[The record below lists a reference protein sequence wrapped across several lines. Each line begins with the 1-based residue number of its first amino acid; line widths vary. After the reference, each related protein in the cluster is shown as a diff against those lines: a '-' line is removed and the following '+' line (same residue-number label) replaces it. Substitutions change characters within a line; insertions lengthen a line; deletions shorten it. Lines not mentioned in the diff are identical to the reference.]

1 MNNKID
7 ENLKQTFLN
16 QAQKLLI
23 SSGKS
28 IDDLQTLFRIIK
40 QSDQYEYYQQILKST
55 EVISYDKHKYE
66 IDYLKKGQTTW
77 EKRIVKSLNTMC
89 AEINLP
95 LARQRNDNEMR
106 AVRRH
111 WNELGH
117 ISGDLNRFR
126 PVYSA
131 KDFLDV
137 ICVLV
142 NPNLKIDEA
151 FWNCGLIKIPIVT
164 KSFMEIKVLYAD
176 LCPNIIQY
184 CSDET
189 FNEVKEEENIKLAL
203 QILEKKMNIK
213 SIREYARRGCPTSL
227 RGKLWSAMLD
237 IEHSNWHL
245 TYFDYLKQNVID
257 FDLLV
262 DGLYFKDVKLTAVN
276 DDQLFVFEDYL
287 YQVLLLFSRD
297 THVQSCFTNSASGC
311 QPTRSFIKKKIGA
324 EECSVIYPPNG
335 IIPFYG
341 FSMLV
346 APMCFV
352 FEDPVHLYFVFRQ
365 FYMKYF
371 FDLHHISASPK
382 AVIGLCV
389 LFESLLRQ
397 ISSEL
402 WFHLQDIQVQPLRI
416 AFKWMM
422 RAFSGYLASNQL
434 LALWDRILAY
444 DSLEILAVLAAAIF
458 VLRKGNV
465 LKESSE
471 TAIEAIFSDISSV
484 KVIPLLQYILGQ

>member
-1 MNNKID
+1 MC
-7 ENLKQTFLN
+7 
-16 QAQKLLI
+16 
-23 SSGKS
+23 
-28 IDDLQTLFRIIK
+28 
-40 QSDQYEYYQQILKST
+40 T
-55 EVISYDKHKYE
+55 EV
-66 IDYLKKGQTTW
+66 
-77 EKRIVKSLNTMC
+77 
-89 AEINLP
+89 NLP
-95 LARQRNDNEMR
+95 LARRRNESEMR
-106 AVRRH
+106 SVRRH

-151 FWNCGLIKIPIVT
+151 FWNPGLIKIPIVT
-164 KSFMEIKVLYAD
+164 KSFVEIKAFYSD

-189 FNEVKEEENIKLAL
+189 FNEAKEEENIKLAL
-203 QILEKKMNIK
+203 QILEKKLNIK
-213 SIREYARRGCPTSL
+213 SVREYARRGCPSSL
-227 RGKLWSAMLD
+227 RGKLWSAMLN
-237 IEHSNWHL
+237 IEHSNWHV
-245 TYFDYLKQNVID
+245 TYFNYLKQNVID

-262 DGLYFKDVKLTAVN
+262 DNLYFKDVKLTAVN

-287 YQVLLLFSRD
+287 YQMLLLFSRD
-297 THVQSCFTNSASGC
+297 TYVQSCFTASASGC
-311 QPTRSFIKKKIGA
+311 QPTRSFIKKKSGV
-324 EECSVIYPPNG
+324 EECSVVYPPNG

-352 FEDPVHLYFVFRQ
+352 FEDPVHLYFIFRQ
-365 FYMKYF
+365 FYIKYF
-371 FDLHHISASPK
+371 FNLHHISAAPN
-382 AVIGLCV
+382 AIIGLCV

-397 ISSEL
+397 VSSEL

-422 RAFSGYLASNQL
+422 RAFSGYLACNQL

-444 DSLEILAVLAAAIF
+444 DSLEILAVLAVAIF

-471 TAIEAIFSDISSV
+471 TAIEAIFSDISSI
-484 KVIPLLQYILGQ
+484 KVIPLLQFFLGS

>member
-1 MNNKID
+1 MSHKTD
-7 ENLKQTFLN
+7 DNLKELFLN
-16 QAQKLLI
+16 QIQKLLL
-23 SSGKS
+23 SSDKS
-28 IDDLQTLFRIIK
+28 IEDLQSLLQTIK
-40 QSDQYEYYQQILKST
+40 QSEQYNYYQYVFQSAH
-55 EVISYDKHKYE
+55 ISAIDEHKYE
-66 IDYLKKGQTTW
+66 IDYLKKGQSTW

-89 AEINLP
+89 VEINLP
-95 LARQRNDNEMR
+95 LARQRNENEMR
-106 AVRRH
+106 SVRKH

-117 ISGDLNRFR
+117 ICGDLNRFR

-137 ICVLV
+137 ICVLI
-142 NPNLKIDEA
+142 NPNLKIDESL
-151 FWNCGLIKIPIVT
+151 WNCGLIKIPIVT
-164 KSFMEIKVLYAD
+164 KSFTEIKSFFSD

-189 FNEVKEEENIKLAL
+189 FNEVKEEENIRLAL
-203 QILEKKMNIK
+203 QILEKKWNIN

-237 IEHSNWHL
+237 VDFSNWHL
-245 TYFDYLKQNVID
+245 TYFNYLKQNVID

-262 DGLYFKDVKLTAVN
+262 DSLYFKDVKLTAVN

-297 THVQSCFTNSASGC
+297 TYVQSCFSTSTNGC
-311 QPTRSFIKKKIGA
+311 QPIRSFVKKVINA
-324 EECSVIYPPNG
+324 DECSVIYPPNG

-352 FEDPVHLYFVFRQ
+352 FEDPIHLYFIFQQ

-371 FDLHHISASPK
+371 FHLHHISASPK
-382 AVIGLCV
+382 AIIGLCV

-402 WFHLQDIQVQPLRI
+402 WFHLQEIQVQPLRI

-422 RAFSGYLASNQL
+422 RAFSGYLGSNQL

-458 VLRKGNV
+458 ILRKGNV

-471 TAIEAIFSDISSV
+471 TAIEAIFSDISSI
-484 KVIPLLQYILGQ
+484 KVIPLLQFILGH

>member
-1 MNNKID
+1 MTDKVD
-7 ENLKQTFLN
+7 EKLKQTFLN
-16 QAQKLLI
+16 QTQKIIISTGKFVADFQSLL
-23 SSGKS
+23 K
-28 IDDLQTLFRIIK
+28 TIK
-40 QSDQYEYYQQILKST
+40 QSDQYEYYQHLFKST
-55 EVISYDKHKYE
+55 QVASFDEHKYE
-66 IDYLKKGQTTW
+66 IDYLKKGQSAW

-89 AEINLP
+89 SEVNLP
-95 LARQRNDNEMR
+95 LARQRNENEMR
-106 AVRRH
+106 SVRRH

-117 ISGDLNRFR
+117 ICGDLNRFR

-137 ICVLV
+137 ICVLM
-142 NPNLKIDEA
+142 NPNLKIDESI
-151 FWNCGLIKIPIVT
+151 WNCGLIKIPLVT
-164 KSFMEIKVLYAD
+164 KSFIEIKNLYSD
-176 LCPNIIQY
+176 LRPNLIQY

-203 QILEKKMNIK
+203 QILEKKSNLNAA
-213 SIREYARRGCPTSL
+213 REYAKRGCPTSL
-227 RGKLWSAMLD
+227 RGKLWSSMLD
-237 IEHSNWHL
+237 VDLSNWHV
-245 TYFDYLKQNVID
+245 TYFNYLKQN
-257 FDLLV
+257 
-262 DGLYFKDVKLTAVN
+262 DVKLTAVN

-297 THVQSCFTNSASGC
+297 TYVQSCFTSSASGC
-311 QPTRSFIKKKIGA
+311 QPARSFIKKKIGA
-324 EECSVIYPPNG
+324 EECAVIYPPSG

-352 FEDPVHLYFVFRQ
+352 FEDPVHLYFIFRQ

-371 FDLHHISASPK
+371 FDLHHISASPN
-382 AVIGLCV
+382 AIVGLCV

-397 ISSEL
+397 ISPDL
-402 WFHLQDIQVQPLRI
+402 WFHLQDIQVQPLRM

-444 DSLEILAVLAAAIF
+444 DSLEILSLLAVAIF

-465 LKESSE
+465 LTVTSES
-471 TAIEAIFSDISSV
+471 AVEAIFSDISSI
-484 KVIPLLQYILGQ
+484 KVIPLLQFILGH

>member
-1 MNNKID
+1 MTDKVD
-7 ENLKQTFLN
+7 EKLKQTFLN
-16 QAQKLLI
+16 QTQKIIISTGKFVADFQSLL
-23 SSGKS
+23 K
-28 IDDLQTLFRIIK
+28 TIK
-40 QSDQYEYYQQILKST
+40 QSDQYEYYQHLFKST
-55 EVISYDKHKYE
+55 QVASFDEHKYE
-66 IDYLKKGQTTW
+66 IDYLKKGQSAW

-89 AEINLP
+89 SEVNLP
-95 LARQRNDNEMR
+95 LARQRNENEMR
-106 AVRRH
+106 SVRRH

-117 ISGDLNRFR
+117 ICGDLNRFR

-137 ICVLV
+137 ICVLM
-142 NPNLKIDEA
+142 NPNLKIDESI
-151 FWNCGLIKIPIVT
+151 WNCGLIKIPLVT
-164 KSFMEIKVLYAD
+164 KSFIEIKNLYSD
-176 LCPNIIQY
+176 LRPNLIQY

-203 QILEKKMNIK
+203 QILEKKSNLNAA
-213 SIREYARRGCPTSL
+213 REYAKRGCPTSL
-227 RGKLWSAMLD
+227 RGKLWSSMLD
-237 IEHSNWHL
+237 VDLSNWHV
-245 TYFDYLKQNVID
+245 TYFNYLKQNVID
-257 FDLLV
+257 YDLLV
-262 DGLYFKDVKLTAVN
+262 DSLYFKDVKLTAVN

-297 THVQSCFTNSASGC
+297 TYVQSCFTSSASGC
-311 QPTRSFIKKKIGA
+311 QPARSFIKKKIGA
-324 EECSVIYPPNG
+324 EECAVIYPPSG

-352 FEDPVHLYFVFRQ
+352 FEDPVHLYFIFRQ

-371 FDLHHISASPK
+371 FDLHHISASPN
-382 AVIGLCV
+382 AIVGLCV

-397 ISSEL
+397 ISPDL
-402 WFHLQDIQVQPLRI
+402 WFHLQDIQVQPLRM

-444 DSLEILAVLAAAIF
+444 DSLEILSLLAVAIF

-465 LKESSE
+465 LTVTSES
-471 TAIEAIFSDISSV
+471 AVEAIFSDISSI
-484 KVIPLLQYILGQ
+484 KVIPLLQFILGH